1 MAESKTT
8 RKQTK
13 SYVTW
18 LFEIWRS
25 GDLHTLSSRFRLDG
39 SLLDYPYHNLSFQ
52 PRSRCA

>member
-39 SLLDYPYHNLSFQ
+39 SLLDFELSQEFF
-52 PRSRCA
+52 CAFL